1 MLLDVWRDGMYKG
14 VLLGSCPVI
23 EVVEDFRGGYGATEM
38 LSLRRFVRGGEVVL
52 EIKEAA
58 EAVVEVESEREDG
71 RRPCFVCFS
80 LSWIFCR
87 CRRRRSL
94 FRLAQFVGEDSICRG
109 HTFERISE
117 HTRDIRMVSLS
128 CGFVRVWLDVRVD

>member
-1 MLLDVWRDGMYKG
+1 MYKG
-14 VLLGSCPVI
+14 VLFGSCPVI

-52 EIKEAA
+52 EINEAA

-87 CRRRRSL
+87 CRRSRSL
-94 FRLAQFVGEDSICRG
+94 THQQKYPKLRG
-109 HTFERISE
+109 
-117 HTRDIRMVSLS
+117 
-128 CGFVRVWLDVRVD
+128 VRATS